1 MTEST
6 PPSLPSPANT
16 KLWWFVWILCTVIF
30 PGGTLGLLAV
40 LPGSLEWVWIASG
53 IGCLVFHLI
62 ASVKL
67 GKGRS
72 GWLTAGLIF
81 GGWALMLVSVF
92 IGCIALMTQSQNH

>member
-1 MTEST
+1 MSESR
-6 PPSLPSPANT
+6 PPPVPSPPNN

-30 PGGTLGLLAV
+30 PGSTLGLLAV
-40 LPGSLEWVWIASG
+40 LPGSLEWVWIAAG
-53 IGCLVFHLI
+53 IGRFVFHLI

-72 GWLTAGLIF
+72 GRLTAGLNF

-92 IGCIALMTQSQNH
+92 IGCVALMTQGQYH